1 MVLKQRLKFLRFSL
15 LIFCPFLLQA
25 QSWEK
30 IKQVQIAKS
39 PISYSVDYQ
48 GNFYL
53 GFSDGGLIKYNSEG
67 DLLENFSLSNA
78 SSITLIDVQN
88 NLKPFL
94 FYFDN
99 QQITILDRF
108 STVPKNYP
116 LSDLGVQ
123 LGMMACP
130 APDGDFWIVENNP
143 QRLKKI
149 NPARKNLILEV
160 QVNIG
165 DSLQRM
171 QAYQNLLFVAHS
183 NGLHTFDQY
192 GGKLYSIALDD
203 LISMQLSQGKLMLF
217 SSKKILQINPINGKI
232 LNELATP
239 TSSPDGILKIGNHFL
254 VINERTLTFFNLIE

>member
-1 MVLKQRLKFLRFSL
+1 MVKT
-15 LIFCPFLLQA
+15 PT
-25 QSWEK
+25 
-30 IKQVQIAKS
+30 
-39 PISYSVDYQ
+39 SYSVDYL
-48 GNFYL
+48 GDFYL

-116 LSDLGVQ
+116 LSDLGIQ

-130 APDGDFWIVENNP
+130 APDGDFWIAENNP

-149 NPARKNLILEV
+149 NPTRKNLILEV
-160 QVNIG
+160 QVSIG
-165 DSLQRM
+165 DSIQRM
-171 QAYQNLLFVAHS
+171 QAYQNILFVAHR
-183 NGLHTFDQY
+183 NGLHTFDQF
-192 GGKLYSIALDD
+192 GGILYSIVLDN
-203 LISMQLSQGKLMLF
+203 LLTMQLIQGKLFLF
-217 SSKKILQINPINGKI
+217 SSDKILQINPVSGQLINDRK
-232 LNELATP
+232 TP
-239 TSSPDGILKIGNHFL
+239 TSSLDGILKIGDRFL
-254 VINERTLTFFNLIE
+254 IINERTLTFYNLIE